1 VRSKDDFRQ
10 LFNIAASV
18 GIKPG
23 EIPMSSPQMTSMFGF
38 FSALIISLGFVDIL
52 SQVAYWPSWLCQHV
66 DARRRVVFCH
76 FTSLYQIYLSP
87 FCKHFVS

>member
-1 VRSKDDFRQ
+1 MFGGLQELFSYEHKIVLRCAGVRSKDDFRQ

-66 DARRRVVFCH
+66 DA
-76 FTSLYQIYLSP
+76 
-87 FCKHFVS
+87 